1 MNILLVNAVTQSHKI
16 NFIMKKNVGKID
28 KVVRIILAFA
38 LIIAAVAIPLEGVLQ
53 YVLIALGVVFLV
65 TAFVGFCPL
74 YTVAGCNTCAKKV
87 EASKK

>member
-1 MNILLVNAVTQSHKI
+1 
-16 NFIMKKNVGKID
+16 MKKNVGKID

-38 LIIAAVAIPLEGVLQ
+38 LIVAAVAIPLEGVLQ

-74 YTVAGCNTCAKKV
+74 YTVVGCNTCAKNV
-87 EASKK
+87 ESSKK